1 MKFLDYQNE
10 RSENETKLIELLREE
25 LQYYIDTLTQRG
37 DGITYSLKYTKDS
50 YTLQEAKDEINKKQS
65 IPDSKIIF
73 TINYFSTDYQ
83 HFNLPCISNSSYS
96 IRAECASAS
105 SSAYDLSTAL

>member
-50 YTLQEAKDEINKKQS
+50 YTLEEAKDEINRKPTLS
-65 IPDSKIIF
+65 TNDMIGTASF
-73 TINYFSTDYQ
+73 NHFSQ
-83 HFNLPCISNSSYS
+83 LPCIN
-96 IRAECASAS
+96 
-105 SSAYDLSTAL
+105 